1 MEYRVLGLTPS
12 RSLTDKEVRDAYYRL
27 AKANH
32 PDTSS
37 NPNEAA
43 VKFRQISAAYEAIKS
58 AELRQALA
66 LSDATA
72 GDDPFSARM
81 RGRSNHADYRSTWNS
96 IDEEMKR
103 AEGRA
108 GSRSNQRRFFQAF
121 ESFIHPR
128 VLFVLL
134 PVTIIGYMTVS
145 TGIKRLSVDIGGKPG
160 ESSPSLGRAASSS
173 PSHLKSEVD
182 AWFNP
187 KSNRYET
194 AAPWDPAYLLA
205 VQNKLIVKMKREN
218 VTAARR
224 P

>member
-1 MEYRVLGLTPS
+1 MEYRVLGLSPS

-32 PDTSS
+32 PDTSI
-37 NPNEAA
+37 NPIEAA
-43 VKFRQISAAYEAIKS
+43 VKFRQIAAAYEAIKS
-58 AELRQALA
+58 AERRHSLA
-66 LSDATA
+66 LEDATA
-72 GDDPFSARM
+72 GDDAFSARM
-81 RGRSNHADYRSTWNS
+81 RGSSRGSNHADYRSTWTS

-108 GSRSNQRRFFQAF
+108 GSRANQRRFFQAF
-121 ESFIHPR
+121 ETLIHPK
-128 VLFVLL
+128 VLFFLL
-134 PVTIIGYMTVS
+134 PATIIGYMAVS
-145 TGIKRLSVDIGGKPG
+145 TGIKKLSADLNRKPA
-160 ESSPSLGRAASSS
+160 ESVSVERGTPLN
-173 PSHLKSEVD
+173 PEVD

-205 VQNKLIVKMKREN
+205 VKKKQTVKMKRDLIA
-218 VTAARR
+218 AARR

>member
-58 AELRQALA
+58 AELRKALA

-145 TGIKRLSVDIGGKPG
+145 TGIKRLSVDLGMPG
-160 ESSPSLGRAASSS
+160 ESPPSSGRTASSS